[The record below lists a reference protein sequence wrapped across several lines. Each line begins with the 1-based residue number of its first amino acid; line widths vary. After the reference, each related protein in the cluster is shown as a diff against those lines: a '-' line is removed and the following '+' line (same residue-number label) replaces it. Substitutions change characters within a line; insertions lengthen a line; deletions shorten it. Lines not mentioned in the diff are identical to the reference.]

1 MQIARLIYIDLR
13 LRPAFFGAEAR
24 TGNGK
29 NPETGESMAIQT
41 STQETGKEIRRGAIE
56 MIVAMLIS
64 GTIGWLVVASGQS
77 PQNVVFVRCLLGAPT
92 LAIVCFALGLVRRD
106 MLSWRV
112 IGLAAAGGAA
122 IVANWVL
129 LFAAYS
135 RASISMATVAYNT
148 QPFMLVVLGVIIFRE
163 RITASTAAWLGV
175 AFVGLVLVVKVEP
188 AVLAVPGQYLQGI
201 GYALAAAF
209 LYAVSSIITK
219 RLKGTPP
226 QLIALIQVTLG
237 IVLLAPFLDVHA
249 LPRTFMPWA
258 DLGAIGVIHTGL
270 VYILLYGAI
279 QKLPTAMTAAL
290 SFIYPI
296 VAIVC
301 DRFAF
306 GQTLAWAQLAGAALI
321 LLAAAGVN
329 FGWRI
334 VPTRRPRAAA
344 AVAVRAGESD

>member
-1 MQIARLIYIDLR
+1 MVMQRA
-13 LRPAFFGAEAR
+13 
-24 TGNGK
+24 GN
-29 NPETGESMAIQT
+29 
-41 STQETGKEIRRGAIE
+41 EIRRGAIE
-56 MIVAMLIS
+56 MTVAMLIS

-77 PQNVVFVRCLLGAPT
+77 PENVVFVRCLLGAPT
-92 LAIVCFALGLVRRD
+92 LALVCFGLGLVRRD
-106 MLSWRV
+106 TVSWRV
-112 IGLAAAGGAA
+112 LAWAAAGGAA

-148 QPFMLVVLGVIIFRE
+148 QPFMLVVLGIVVFRE

-175 AFVGLVLVVKVEP
+175 AFVGLMLVVKVEP
-188 AVLAVPGQYLQGI
+188 AVLAVPGQYLKGI

-237 IVLLAPFLDVHA
+237 VFLLAPFVKLHA
-249 LPRTFMPWA
+249 LPTTFMPWA
-258 DLGAIGVIHTGL
+258 DLGAIGVVHTGL

-290 SFIYPI
+290 SFIYPV

-306 GQTLAWAQLAGAALI
+306 GQTLAWVQLAGAALI

-334 VPTRRPRAAA
+334 VPQRRTAAA
-344 AVAVRAGESD
+344 KAAYGAGERD

>member
-1 MQIARLIYIDLR
+1 MA
-13 LRPAFFGAEAR
+13 ANEA
-24 TGNGK
+24 
-29 NPETGESMAIQT
+29 S
-41 STQETGKEIRRGAIE
+41 KEIRRGAIE
-56 MIVAMLIS
+56 MVAAMLIS

-92 LAIVCFALGLVRRD
+92 LAAICVALGLVRRD
-106 MLSWRV
+106 ALSWRV
-112 IGLAAAGGAA
+112 LGLAALGGAA

-148 QPFMLVVLGVIIFRE
+148 QPFMLVVLGVVVFRE
-163 RITASTAAWLGV
+163 RITSSTAAWLAL

-188 AVLAVPGQYLQGI
+188 AVLAVPGQYLLGI

-209 LYAVSSIITK
+209 CYAVSSIITK

-237 IVLLAPFLDVHA
+237 IFLLAPFVSLHA
-249 LPRTFMPWA
+249 LPKSFMPWA
-258 DLGAIGVIHTGL
+258 DLSTIGVVHTGL
-270 VYILLYGAI
+270 VYVLIYGAI
-279 QKLPTAMTAAL
+279 QKLPTVMTAAL

-306 GQTLAWAQLAGAALI
+306 GQTLAWVQLAGAVLI

-329 FGWRI
+329 FGWR
-334 VPTRRPRAAA
+334 VLPPRRIAAGLA
-344 AVAVRAGESD
+344 AYRGAKDE